1 MKKVLLFLIGL
12 FVIVPI
18 VLWQISKSRTFQF
31 FGEIIHKVETT
42 DSIIALTFDD
52 GPTKKTD
59 EILSILKDCEIKA
72 TFFVNGQDIAKNMNE
87 AKALVESGH
96 ELANHSY
103 SHSRM
108 ILKSSEFI
116 KNEIDST
123 DLMIRRAGYKGEIF
137 FRPPFGKKLFVLP
150 YYLSNQNRKTIM
162 WNIEPESYNDI
173 VNNHNEIASHVVD
186 KAQPGS
192 IILLHVMMNG
202 REESLKA
209 IKPIVNELKNK
220 GFQFKTISEIINE

>member
-1 MKKVLLFLIGL
+1 MKKVLLFTTILFLLIS
-12 FVIVPI
+12 V
-18 VLWQISKSRTFQF
+18 VLWIISKSRSFQF
-31 FGEIIHKVETT
+31 FGEIIDKVETQ

-52 GPTKKTD
+52 GPSKKTE
-59 EILSILKDCEIKA
+59 EILSVLEKCGIKA
-72 TFFVNGQDIAKNMNE
+72 TFFVNGQDIANNMEE
-87 AKALVESGH
+87 AKALVTSGH
-96 ELANHSY
+96 ELANHSF

-108 ILKSSEFI
+108 ILKSYDFI

-150 YYLSNQNRKTIM
+150 YFLSSFNRKTIM

-173 VNNHNEIASHVVD
+173 ASDYSKITSHVEE

-202 REESLKA
+202 REESIKA
-209 IKPIVNELKNK
+209 IAPIVQKLKKK
-220 GFQFKTISEIINE
+220 GFRFKTISEMVNE